1 MKVTEGAGNRD
12 RASGMP
18 VLALD
23 ASSIKKSEKLK
34 GKEKV
39 QEKAAAR
46 KRTLQIVSVVAVIII
61 VIAGVTA
68 YISLYNPF
76 VVAAP
81 GDKVSVVY
89 TGMFEN
95 KTVFETN
102 TNSSPITFT
111 VGSGRMIKGFDAA
124 VQGMK
129 IGETKTVT
137 IPSDQAYG
145 PYDPSLVQIVPRSM
159 FPENTSFYPGEPFGF
174 RSSATG
180 QSYLVH
186 VTSAGVAVDANSALA
201 GQDLVFTI
209 KVTGI
214 TKAGSG
220 SSAAGSS

>member
-1 MKVTEGAGNRD
+1 M
-12 RASGMP
+12 
-18 VLALD
+18 
-23 ASSIKKSEKLK
+23 KKSEKLK

-39 QEKAAAR
+39 QEKAESR
-46 KRTLQIVSVVAVIII
+46 KRTLRIVTVVAVIII

-76 VVAAP
+76 VVAAS

-95 KTVFETN
+95 KTVFDTN
-102 TNSSPITFT
+102 TNTSPISFT
-111 VGSGRMIKGFDAA
+111 VGSGQMIKGFDAA

-129 IGETKTVT
+129 VGETKTVT

-145 PYDPSLVQIVPRSM
+145 AYDPSLVQIVPKSM
-159 FPENTSFYPGEPFGF
+159 FPANTTLYPGEAFGF
-174 RSSATG
+174 RSSTTG

-186 VTSAGVAVDANSALA
+186 VVNVTSAGVAVDANPALV
-201 GQDLVFTI
+201 GQDLVFEI

-214 TKAGSG
+214 TKASSG
-220 SSAAGSS
+220 SSSAGSS